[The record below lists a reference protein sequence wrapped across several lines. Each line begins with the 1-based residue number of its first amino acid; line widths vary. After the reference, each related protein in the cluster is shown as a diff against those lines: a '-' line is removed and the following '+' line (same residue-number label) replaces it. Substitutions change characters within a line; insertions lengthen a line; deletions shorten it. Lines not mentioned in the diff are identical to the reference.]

1 MGLARYY
8 LKDTEKNT
16 GDKKAME
23 VFGNSCTA
31 GSKPPK
37 YYVYG
42 QVLPNWDL
50 LNDVTYVALETKG

>member
-1 MGLARYY
+1 
-8 LKDTEKNT
+8 
-16 GDKKAME
+16 ME